1 MIQNQPVIIDREI
14 YEHLDPL
21 LQIVA
26 EKAQKNG
33 KLIIKEKATA

>member
-1 MIQNQPVIIDREI
+1 MQEPQPQIIDREI
-14 YEHLDPL
+14 YEHLDPF

-33 KLIIKEKATA
+33 KIIIREKATA